1 MYFFDENFWVAVSFV
16 LFLYFA
22 YKPIKKAI
30 INSLDA
36 KIDDIKQKFAESEKI
51 KTEAKLLLEEIQKEM
66 VNFEEYKKQI
76 IDKAKDSTEKLI
88 QKRTKEMEIVLDRKN
103 KSANQIIENEKSKI
117 SEELKNEFTDAVIN
131 TVRNYLIESKN
142 NSISDEEIIDKFLNY
157 KK

>member
-1 MYFFDENFWVAVSFV
+1 MHFFDENFWVAISFI
-16 LFLYFA
+16 LFVYFA
-22 YKPIKKAI
+22 YKPVKKAI

-66 VNFEEYKKQI
+66 MNFEEYKKHI
-76 IDKAKDSTEKLI
+76 VNNAKDSTEKLI
-88 QKRTKEMEIVLDRKN
+88 EKRTKEMEIALDRKS

-117 SEELKNEFTDAVIN
+117 SEELKNEFIDSVIN
-131 TVRNYLIESKN
+131 SVRNYLIESKN
-142 NSISDEEIIDKFLNY
+142 NSISDEEIIDKFINH